1 MPAFHCAPS
10 AFQRKK
16 FGARTIIVVSSAPEV
31 PLTNV
36 LVGCA
41 FAYFATATPSSPDSG
56 PIRMSAFCRSISRLV
71 SLSARSA
78 VSFEQPMPTILMG

>member
-56 PIRMSAFCRSISRLV
+56 PIRMSALFFSISRLV

-78 VSFEQPMPTILMG
+78 ESFEQPMPTILMG